1 MFPPALLIQPPAVE
15 DVEVDGRA
23 GARLDLAIPVLLER
37 LSIALH
43 RHDTTRGP
51 LFRSLATGGSPA
63 SVRARTHALLAHAEV
78 REALSVVLTNEG
90 TADLA
95 GQLHDVAVTRYG
107 TGEE

>member
-1 MFPPALLIQPPAVE
+1 MFAPALLAGPPAVE
-15 DVEVDGRA
+15 DVEVDGLA
-23 GARLDLAIPVLLER
+23 GAQLDLAIPVLLER

-51 LFRSLATGGSPA
+51 LFRSLATGGSA
-63 SVRARTHALLAHAEV
+63 ENVRARTRALLAHAEV
-78 REALSVVLTNEG
+78 REALAVVLTNED
-90 TADLA
+90 TETLA